1 MKRRD
6 FITLIGG
13 AVTASV
19 LPPPAVFAQQ
29 PSMPVVGFI
38 NAASAAGAS
47 GDAAAFGQGLRESG
61 YLEGQNVTVEYH
73 WLDGRYDRLPALL
86 ADLVRREVSVIA
98 TPGSTV
104 AGLAAKAA
112 TATIPIVFGVAE
124 DPVRLGLVASLARP
138 GGNATGVNF
147 FLNEAVAK
155 RLGLLHDLVP
165 TAVRLGVMVN
175 PANTASAEATLR
187 EVREAAAGI
196 GLEVQVLK
204 ASTAREIEAGFAALS
219 RERAD
224 ALFVA
229 PDGFFTS
236 RRVQFAILAARRGI
250 PATYSNRVTVEA
262 GGLMS
267 YGINIA
273 DVHQQVGVYVGRILK
288 GAKPAELPVVQPTK
302 FEFAINLQ
310 TARALGLEVPPQLL
324 ATVDEVFE

>member
-1 MKRRD
+1 MIRRA
-6 FITLIGG
+6 FITMLGG
-13 AVTASV
+13 AATWPLTARGEQR
-19 LPPPAVFAQQ
+19 PT
-29 PSMPVVGFI
+29 PVVGFI
-38 NAASAAGAS
+38 SAASASGSS
-47 GDAAAFGQGLRESG
+47 GDAIAFAQGLKESG
-61 YLEGQNVTVEYH
+61 YHEGANVAVEYH
-73 WLDGRYDRLPALL
+73 WLDGRYDRLRAVL

-124 DPVRLGLVASLARP
+124 DPVQLGLVTSLARP

-165 TAVRLGVMVN
+165 AAVRLAVMVN
-175 PANTASAEATLR
+175 PGNTASAEATLR
-187 EVREAAAGI
+187 EVRKAAAVI
-196 GLEVQVLK
+196 GLETHMLN
-204 ASTAREIEAGFAALS
+204 ASAAREIEAGFAALS
-219 RERAD
+219 RERTD

-236 RRVQFAILAARRGI
+236 RRVQFAILAARAGL

-273 DVHQQVGVYVGRILK
+273 DVHRQVGVYVGRILA

-324 ATVDEVFE
+324 ASADEVFE

>member
-1 MKRRD
+1 MKRRE
-6 FITLIGG
+6 FITLLGG
-13 AVTASV
+13 AAASI
-19 LPPPAVFAQQ
+19 LRPPAVLAQQ
-29 PSMPVVGFI
+29 PALPVVGFI
-38 NAASAAGAS
+38 NAASASGAS
-47 GDAAAFGQGLRESG
+47 EDAAAFRRGLRESG
-61 YLEGQNVTVEYH
+61 YQEGQNVTVEYY
-73 WLDGRYDRLPALL
+73 WLDGRYDRLSGLL

-104 AGLAAKAA
+104 AGIAAKAA

-124 DPVRLGLVASLARP
+124 DPVQLGLVASLARP

-175 PANTASAEATLR
+175 PANTASADATVR
-187 EVREAAAGI
+187 EVGKAALGI

-204 ASTAREIEAGFAALS
+204 ASTAREIEASFAALS
-219 RERAD
+219 HERAD

-236 RRVQFAILAARRGI
+236 RRVQFAILAARIGI
-250 PATYSNRVTVEA
+250 PATYSNRLTVEA

-273 DVHQQVGVYVGRILK
+273 DVHRQVGVYVGRILK

-310 TARALGLEVPPQLL
+310 TARALSIEVPPQLL
-324 ATVDEVFE
+324 ASVDEVFE

>member
-1 MKRRD
+1 VSNRRQV
-6 FITLIGG
+6 ITLLG
-13 AVTASV
+13 AA
-19 LPPPAVFAQQ
+19 AVWPVAAHAQQ
-29 PSMPVVGFI
+29 PAMPVIAFI
-38 NAASAAGAS
+38 SAASASGAS
-47 GDAAAFGQGLRESG
+47 GDAIAFGQGLKESG
-61 YLEGQNVTVEYH
+61 YYEGQNVTVEYH

-86 ADLVRREVSVIA
+86 ADLVRREVRVIA
-98 TPGSTV
+98 TPGSTM

-187 EVREAAAGI
+187 EVRKAAPGI

-204 ASTAREIEAGFAALS
+204 ASTAREIEAGFVALS
-219 RERAD
+219 RERVD

-236 RRVQFAILAARRGI
+236 RRVQFAILAARSGI

-273 DVHQQVGVYVGRILK
+273 DVHRQVGVYVGRILK

-324 ATVDEVFE
+324 ASVDEVIE

>member
-1 MKRRD
+1 VIA
-6 FITLIGG
+6 FI
-13 AVTASV
+13 S
-19 LPPPAVFAQQ
+19 
-29 PSMPVVGFI
+29 
-38 NAASAAGAS
+38 AASASGAS
-47 GDAAAFGQGLRESG
+47 GDATAFGQGLKESG
-61 YLEGQNVTVEYH
+61 YHEGQNVTVEYH
-73 WLDGRYDRLPALL
+73 WLDGRYDRLRALL
-86 ADLVRREVSVIA
+86 ADLVRREVRVIA

-165 TAVRLGVMVN
+165 TAVRLGVLVN

-187 EVREAAAGI
+187 EVRKAAPGI

-204 ASTAREIEAGFAALS
+204 ASTAREIEAGFVALS
-219 RERAD
+219 RERVD

-236 RRVQFAILAARRGI
+236 RRVQFAILAARSGI

-273 DVHQQVGVYVGRILK
+273 DVHRQVGVYVGRILK

-324 ATVDEVFE
+324 ASVDEVIE